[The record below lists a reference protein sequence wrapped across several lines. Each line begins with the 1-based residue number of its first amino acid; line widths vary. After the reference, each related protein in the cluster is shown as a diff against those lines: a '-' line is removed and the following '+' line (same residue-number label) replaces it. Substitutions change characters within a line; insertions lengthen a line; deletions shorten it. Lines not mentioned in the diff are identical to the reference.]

1 MIRAEDSDSGVV
13 SGSMLVVSLI
23 RHVAPKAAAAAAA
36 VASLNVARNATMM
49 TTAPF
54 AAIHARPVGARATF
68 SKGCA
73 SVRRSQSES
82 CCSRSRG
89 PL

>member
-23 RHVAPKAAAAAAA
+23 RHVAPKAAAAAA

>member
-23 RHVAPKAAAAAAA
+23 RHVAPKAAAA